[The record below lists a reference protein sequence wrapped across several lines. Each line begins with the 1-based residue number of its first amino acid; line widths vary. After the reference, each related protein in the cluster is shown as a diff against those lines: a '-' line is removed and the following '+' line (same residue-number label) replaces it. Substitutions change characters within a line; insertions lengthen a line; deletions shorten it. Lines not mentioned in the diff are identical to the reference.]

1 MPVNPGFLS
10 AADFGQLQGLA
21 FDEKVRLMRA
31 ILNEVRQS
39 RTPQQ
44 IAQFGRFTWQE
55 MVGSTGEVVFLGQGA
70 PTSTTRPTAVV
81 ICRDGRV
88 YRMLPTGIT
97 NTISA
102 GPPRMV
108 DIDLQLGNAQ
118 LMVS

>member
-1 MPVNPGFLS
+1 MLANPGFLT
-10 AADFGQLQGLA
+10 AADFSQLQGLA
-21 FDEKVRLMRA
+21 FDEKVRQMRA
-31 ILNEVRQS
+31 ILSEVRQS

-55 MVGSTGEVVFLGQGA
+55 MGGPKGEVLFMGQGA
-70 PTSTTRPTAVV
+70 PPVTMRPTVVV
-81 ICRDGRV
+81 ISCDGRV

-97 NTISA
+97 NTISL
-102 GPPRMV
+102 GPPRIV